1 MVCLCRFIYL
11 PLKRNICCHA
21 NCRPIWALVR
31 VKASILSSKTHVCV
45 FSLQEMATGRDCY
58 HDGWATITINSCWH
72 SGSTPDSQEQQQ
84 QQRIVLFRMRECTG
98 CVGGGCQRAQKCRG
112 RGRGGAGGV
121 GKHAARA
128 NKVAARTVSA
138 ITSQLLRRR
147 DDGLTWTSF
156 SHSPAITMETRGGS
170 GPVWWESEVGD
181 SCVISTCGAEALL

>member
-11 PLKRNICCHA
+11 PLKRNICCRA
-21 NCRPIWALVR
+21 NCRPICALVR

-58 HDGWATITINSCWH
+58 HDGWATITINSCLH
-72 SGSTPDSQEQQQ
+72 SGSTPDSQEQQR
-84 QQRIVLFRMRECTG
+84 QQRIVLFRMRECST
-98 CVGGGCQRAQKCRG
+98 GGGGCCQRAQKCGG
-112 RGRGGAGGV
+112 REE
-121 GKHAARA
+121 RA

-170 GPVWWESEVGD
+170 GPIWWESEVGD
-181 SCVISTCGAEALL
+181 GCVISTCGAEALL

>member
-1 MVCLCRFIYL
+1 MVCLCPFIYL
-11 PLKRNICCHA
+11 PLKRNICCRA
-21 NCRPIWALVR
+21 NCRPICALVR

-58 HDGWATITINSCWH
+58 HDGWATITINSCLH

-84 QQRIVLFRMRECTG
+84 QQRTVLFRMRECTG
-98 CVGGGCQRAQKCRG
+98 VGG
-112 RGRGGAGGV
+112 
-121 GKHAARA
+121 ARA

-138 ITSQLLRRR
+138 ITSQLLRRG

-170 GPVWWESEVGD
+170 GAVWWESEVGD
-181 SCVISTCGAEALL
+181 GCVISTCGAEALL